1 MRFTVWQ
8 DVELRFPEELR
19 QWVLQLSR
27 RRAPRWVVAAAGL
40 TGVAAA
46 VALSAVPAAEEP
58 PQGST
63 QVIVEQVAS
72 SGVVEQ
78 LEALAGLDL
87 ELTYSEVTRSG
98 TPLDSTLRRLGISD
112 PVTLVAL
119 RRDSQLT
126 RAIDGKGGR
135 LIQARV
141 GSSGNLKELVVRMP
155 AEDPQ
160 KLNTH
165 FKRLRWLPVGG
176 RWAVQADTVPLVSTP
191 RLASATITSSL
202 FAATDDARI
211 PESVALQIA
220 EIFAVDI
227 DFHRELRKGD
237 SFSIV
242 YEALTAD
249 GEPVPWSQGAGRV
262 LAAEFINA
270 RRAYQAVW
278 FERDGKGAYFDAQGR
293 SRKKTFLASPLEFS
307 RVSSGFAMRMHP
319 ILQQMRAHKGVDY
332 AAPPGTPVRVV
343 GNGTVQ
349 FAGWQSGFGK
359 VVFVSHGN
367 DRTTVYAHLSRIDVR
382 QGQRV
387 SQGDRIGAVGA
398 TGWATGPH
406 LHFEFRVGGVHKD
419 PLTIAKASESVEIDA
434 ASRTAFAAVVKTF
447 TPKLELA
454 EAVRGRPAF
463 E

>member
-1 MRFTVWQ
+1 MNFLVAFR
-8 DVELRFPEELR
+8 LSLARLGR
-19 QWVLQLSR
+19 Q
-27 RRAPRWVVAAAGL
+27 RAPRWAFGAFGL
-40 TGVAAA
+40 SAVAAA
-46 VALSAVPAAEEP
+46 VALSAVPPAEEP
-58 PQGST
+58 PRDT
-63 QVIVEQVAS
+63 RQVVIERPAS
-72 SGVVEQ
+72 GEVVQQ
-78 LEALAGLDL
+78 LEALAELDL
-87 ELTYSEVTRSG
+87 ELTYSEVTRAG
-98 TPLDSTLRRLGISD
+98 APLDSTLRRLGVSD
-112 PVTLVAL
+112 PVTLAAL
-119 RRDSQLT
+119 RREPLLL
-126 RAIDGKGGR
+126 RAIDGKSGR
-135 LIQARV
+135 LVQARV
-141 GSSGNLKELVVRMP
+141 GSSGRLNELVVRMP
-155 AEDPQ
+155 ADDPQ
-160 KLNTH
+160 RVGTH
-165 FKRLRWLPVGG
+165 FQRLRLTPEGG
-176 RWAVQADTVPLVSTP
+176 RWLAEVETVPLVSTP
-191 RLASATITSSL
+191 RLASGTITSSL

-211 PESVALQIA
+211 PESIALQIA

-237 SFSIV
+237 AFSIV

-270 RRAYQAVW
+270 GRVYQAIW
-278 FERDGKGAYFDAQGR
+278 FERGGKGAYFDAQGR

-332 AAPPGTPVRVV
+332 SAPPGTPVRVV

-349 FAGWQSGFGK
+349 FAGWQNGFGK

-382 QGQRV
+382 QGQRI
-387 SQGDRIGAVGA
+387 SQGDRIGAVGS

-419 PLTIAKASESVEIDA
+419 PLKIAKASESVEIDA
-434 ASRTAFAAVVKTF
+434 ASRAAFASAVKAIA
-447 TPKLELA
+447 PQLELA
-454 EAVRGRPAF
+454 EAVRARPTF